1 MKGFLFA
8 IVGDLI
14 SINALASAFLP
25 GIILKEINASEKINI
40 QTVISNSSL
49 MFFLALTGIELT
61 LAGLVLCIN
70 GLANKKGNKRFNML
84 GVVLSIF
91 ALILPSIAF
100 S

>member
-1 MKGFLFA
+1 MNGFIFA

-25 GIILKEINASEKINI
+25 GIKEINASEKINI
-40 QTVISNSSL
+40 QTVISNSPL
-49 MFFLALTGIELT
+49 MLFLALTGIELAI
-61 LAGLVLCIN
+61 AGLVLCID
-70 GLANKKGNKRFNML
+70 GLANKKGNKRFNTL

>member
-1 MKGFLFA
+1 MKGFILA
-8 IVGDLI
+8 LVGDLM

-25 GIILKEINASEKINI
+25 GIILKEITASEKINI
-40 QTVISNSSL
+40 QTVISNSPL
-49 MFFLALTGIELT
+49 MLFLGLTGIELAI
-61 LAGLVLCIN
+61 AGLVLCID

-100 S
+100 G